1 MVTTNEPETTLNTA
15 AWYRIEVLGLVP
27 CSWADRLGDLRL
39 NVCVDEGGE
48 ESSVLTGEVAD
59 QAALIGVLSTL
70 YMLHLPLKLVVC
82 LGTRCFALESDDP
95 CGGQTPALDEMERHR
110 C

>member
-1 MVTTNEPETTLNTA
+1 MVTTDDPETALNTS

-39 NVCVDEGGE
+39 NVCVDEGGAE
-48 ESSVLTGEVAD
+48 NSVLTGEVAD
-59 QAALIGVLSTL
+59 QAALLGVLSTL

-82 LGTRCFALESDDP
+82 LGTRCFALENDDP
-95 CGGQTPALDEMERHR
+95 CRGEASHLNH
-110 C
+110 

>member
-1 MVTTNEPETTLNTA
+1 MNLE
-15 AWYRIEVLGLVP
+15 
-27 CSWADRLGDLRL
+27 RLGRANTL
-39 NVCVDEGGE
+39 GFA
-48 ESSVLTGEVAD
+48 LTGATVMIAQQVAGKATRD
-59 QAALIGVLSTL
+59 ALFLSQFAVEHLPKAVIAGALVSLIGVLSTL